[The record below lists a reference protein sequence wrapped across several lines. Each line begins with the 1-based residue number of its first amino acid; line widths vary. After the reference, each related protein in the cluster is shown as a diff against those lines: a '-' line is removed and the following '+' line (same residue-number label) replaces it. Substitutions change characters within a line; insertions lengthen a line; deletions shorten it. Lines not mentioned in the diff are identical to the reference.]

1 MPTISVDKEDLYK
14 SLGREYTT
22 KEFDEL
28 CFEFGIE
35 LDEDTSEGELQP
47 GERPQLKIEIPANR
61 YDMLCFEGI
70 SRALNIFLGRAKLP
84 TYKLTKPKE
93 LIQVTIDPSTEQV
106 RPYAASAILRN
117 VTFDQK
123 RYDSFIALQDKLH
136 TNLCRNRSLVAIGT
150 HDLDKIKGP
159 ITYEARKPEDIKF
172 IPLNQTKEMNG
183 HELMEFYE
191 KDKNLG
197 KYLHLIRDSP
207 VYPAFF
213 DADGHVLSLPPII
226 NSDRTKITLDTK
238 NVFIDLTATDKT
250 KLTIVVNQLVAMFSE
265 YCEEIY
271 TVEPVQINSDHNGQ
285 TRVEPVVADRETTA
299 EISYINSCLGLDLK
313 PEEICSL
320 LTKMSLLAKPSTT
333 DKNLLDV
340 SVPITRS
347 DILHQCDIMEDAAIG
362 YGYNNLK
369 KTFPADSYT
378 IAEALPIN
386 KISDIVRREVAQSGW
401 SEVMPLILCS
411 HDENFAF
418 LNRKDDGKTAVKLAN
433 PKTLEYQV
441 VRTSLLPGILK
452 TIRENRK
459 HSLPIKV
466 FESADVVFKNE
477 KLERKAFNRKHFSA
491 IYAGQTSGF
500 EIVHGLLD
508 RIMAMLRVP
517 WLETKAQ
524 QEAKTRGYWI
534 SPTDSATFFPGRGAN
549 VYFRAKDGDEAQ
561 IIGDLG
567 ILHPEVMSKFEI
579 PYVGSSLEINL
590 EVFL

>member
-1 MPTISVDKEDLYK
+1 
-14 SLGREYTT
+14 
-22 KEFDEL
+22 
-28 CFEFGIE
+28 
-35 LDEDTSEGELQP
+35 
-47 GERPQLKIEIPANR
+47 
-61 YDMLCFEGI
+61 MLCFEGI
-70 SRALNIFLGRAKLP
+70 ARALNIFLGRAELP
-84 TYKLTKPKE
+84 TYKLTKPEK
-93 LIQVTIDPSTEQV
+93 LIQVTVNSNTEQV
-106 RPYAASAILRN
+106 RPYAASAVLRN
-117 VTFDQK
+117 ITFDQK

-159 ITYEARKPEDIKF
+159 IVYEARKPEDIRF
-172 IPLNQTKEMNG
+172 VPLNQTKELNG

-207 VYPAFF
+207 VYPAFY
-213 DADGHVLSLPPII
+213 DADGQVLSLPPII
-226 NSDRTKITLDTK
+226 NSERTKITLNTK

-265 YCEEIY
+265 YCEEPFTI
-271 TVEPVQINSDHNGQ
+271 EPVQIISEHNGQ
-285 TRVEPVVADRETTA
+285 TRVEPVVDNRETTA
-299 EISYINSCLGLDLK
+299 EISYINSCLGLDLGAD
-313 PEEICSL
+313 EITKL
-320 LTKMSLLAKPSTT
+320 LTKMSLLSKPSTT
-333 DKNLLDV
+333 DKNILDV

-347 DILHQCDIMEDAAIG
+347 DIFHQCDIMEDAAIG

-386 KISDIVRREVAQSGW
+386 KISDIVRREVAQCGW
-401 SEVMPLILCS
+401 SEVMPLTLCS

-418 LNRKDDGKTAVKLAN
+418 LNRKDDGKTAVQLAN

-466 FESADVVFKNE
+466 FEAADVVFKNE
-477 KLERKAFNRKHFSA
+477 KLERKAFNRKNFAA

-500 EIVHGLLD
+500 ETVHGLLD
-508 RIMAMLRVP
+508 RVMSMLRVP

-524 QEAKTRGYWI
+524 QEQKTRGYWI
-534 SPTDSATFFPGRGAN
+534 SPSDSATFFPGRGAN
-549 VYFRAKDGDEAQ
+549 VYFRAKDGQEAV
-561 IIGDLG
+561 IIGELG
-567 ILHPEVMSKFEI
+567 ILHPEVMAKFEI
-579 PYVGSSLEINL
+579 PYVGSSLELNL

>member
-1 MPTISVDKEDLYK
+1 
-14 SLGREYTT
+14 
-22 KEFDEL
+22 
-28 CFEFGIE
+28 
-35 LDEDTSEGELQP
+35 
-47 GERPQLKIEIPANR
+47 
-61 YDMLCFEGI
+61 MLCFEGI